1 MLKTKESKGITL
13 IALIITIIVLLI
25 LAGVTINALSGN
37 DSTPAKAQEATQ
49 KTDISSAKEDCILT
63 ATSAKTDALQATY
76 VANNANKTIAQSVI
90 DALLAKNN
98 TSIGSASIE
107 VANDG
112 TVTIS
117 TTGYEVIGAVDE
129 NGTLTFGEV
138 ETTLPGIK
146 LSKETLPIEPGQTGT
161 LTVTFKKIPDT
172 TPVIWTSSDTTN
184 KITVSNGTVS
194 VNSDVGNVTEATIT
208 AKVTYNGTDY
218 TKTCLVTVAQLPK
231 VGDFVT
237 YDAGT
242 WIADET
248 DGKIKLSV
256 KDENGVPSKKDAN
269 TSTNLPSSNWQFG
282 GFAAGSSKNGNA
294 TPFNASYNYIK
305 DSSGNAIIGWRIFD
319 ITEDGIT
326 LISAGCPEDYYCT
339 GSYDNGY
346 KCEYILTG
354 DTNYL
359 PANFD
364 VSGFKVRDWTAD
376 YGDSSRNIKASVLT
390 KSKLDAWYNKY
401 ANTTN
406 ANTYTQET
414 FKKVYKNDTN
424 EVNSGKYESLIDNYS
439 YYWLASAYS
448 GNTGCMYGV
457 SPGGKFMEYGGNTAH
472 GLRVLVSLPSSISL
486 TETPSGTK
494 ELVDPRDA
502 NNTYTYNVW
511 DIK

>member
-1 MLKTKESKGITL
+1 
-13 IALIITIIVLLI
+13 
-25 LAGVTINALSGN
+25 
-37 DSTPAKAQEATQ
+37 
-49 KTDISSAKEDCILT
+49 ISSAKEDCILT
-63 ATSAKTDALQATY
+63 ATTAKTDALNATY
-76 VANNANKTIAQSVI
+76 VSNNANKTIAQSVI

-98 TSIGSASIE
+98 TNVGSATIE

-117 TTGYEVIGAVDE
+117 TTGYEVIGTVDE
-129 NGTLTFGEV
+129 NGTLTFGDL

-172 TPVIWTSSDTTN
+172 TPVTWTSSDTTN

-256 KDENGVPSKKDAN
+256 KDENGVPSKIDAN

-294 TPFNASYNYIK
+294 TPFTSSYNYVK
-305 DSSGNAIIGWRIFD
+305 DSSRNAVTGWRIFD
-319 ITEDGIT
+319 IADDGIT
-326 LISAGCPEDYYCT
+326 LISAGCPEDYYHPCGT
-339 GSYDNGY
+339 NYGY
-346 KCEYILTG
+346 ISEYILTG
-354 DTNYL
+354 EDNSPSNVTLTGLGSTYK
-359 PANFD
+359 A
-364 VSGFKVRDWTAD
+364 RDWTAD
-376 YGDSSRNIKASVLT
+376 YGDSSRNITASVLT
-390 KSKLDAWYNKY
+390 KSKLEDWYKKY
-401 ANTTN
+401 VDSGTTNLYFNATNYGSTTGQTIFQKIYKKTTN
-406 ANTYTQET
+406 AI
-414 FKKVYKNDTN
+414 
-424 EVNSGKYESLIDNYS
+424 NSGKYESLIDNYS
-439 YYWLASAYS
+439 TYWLASARSDYPYDVYDVES
-448 GNTGCMYGV
+448 YYRNMRNSSQFALGV
-457 SPGGKFMEYGGNTAH
+457 
-472 GLRVLVSLPSSISL
+472 RVLVSLPSSISL
-486 TETPSGTK
+486 KETPSGTK

>member
-256 KDENGVPSKKDAN
+256 KDENGVPSKKMQIH
-269 TSTNLPSSNWQFG
+269 LQIYLLQI
-282 GFAAGSSKNGNA
+282 GN
-294 TPFNASYNYIK
+294 
-305 DSSGNAIIGWRIFD
+305 
-319 ITEDGIT
+319 
-326 LISAGCPEDYYCT
+326 
-339 GSYDNGY
+339 
-346 KCEYILTG
+346 
-354 DTNYL
+354 
-359 PANFD
+359 
-364 VSGFKVRDWTAD
+364 
-376 YGDSSRNIKASVLT
+376 
-390 KSKLDAWYNKY
+390 
-401 ANTTN
+401 
-406 ANTYTQET
+406 
-414 FKKVYKNDTN
+414 
-424 EVNSGKYESLIDNYS
+424 
-439 YYWLASAYS
+439 
-448 GNTGCMYGV
+448 
-457 SPGGKFMEYGGNTAH
+457 
-472 GLRVLVSLPSSISL
+472 
-486 TETPSGTK
+486 
-494 ELVDPRDA
+494 LVDLLLEVVKMEMQRHLMRH
-502 NNTYTYNVW
+502 
-511 DIK
+511 III